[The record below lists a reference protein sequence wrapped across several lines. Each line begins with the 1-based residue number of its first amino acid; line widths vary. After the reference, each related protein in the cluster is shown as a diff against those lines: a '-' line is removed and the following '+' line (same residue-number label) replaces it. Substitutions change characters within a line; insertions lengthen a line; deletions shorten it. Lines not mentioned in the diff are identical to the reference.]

1 VAQTYFIEDQS
12 TTGWFVPVK
21 SVPPSREA
29 AAIEREKAARG
40 PAPEVKDNE
49 PGFAIGGNAP
59 DPWTATPPAPTE
71 SAQGAI
77 AQLVLR
83 RTVGG
88 VDVLS
93 MRTGAKDIVT
103 LVGSLDAGLAANPPG
118 NTVVGNLVSM
128 MLDKGTLAHDRFFLD
143 QRLSAVGASLEFSVN
158 GDTISFTGKCLRK
171 DVPLLLQ
178 TLAEELRQPKFDPEE
193 FAKAQKEL
201 TATLLRQ
208 KTDPGGQ
215 AWITFASLV
224 YPENHPNYIPSDDRL
239 LADVPKTTVADLQA
253 FQRANFGPASLRAVL
268 VGDVDDAAIDAT
280 VRDAFGDW
288 KGGRK
293 ASPVPLTANLNP
305 GLRRN
310 IEIPDKTS
318 LSVMIG
324 QADGLRLPEADRV
337 ALNVA
342 TSVLGGGFSG
352 HLMHVIRDKKGLT
365 YGISSFIVSD
375 TYNEGSWAIQATF
388 APGLLD
394 RGLEATSEVL
404 KDWYE
409 HGITEQ
415 ELAYRKSN
423 MIGLYEVSLATT
435 DGLARKLL
443 QSVQAGLGPQYLD
456 DYPKEIAALKLDQ
469 VNAAIRSH
477 LDPDRMVTV
486 VAGSIPPAKTN

>member
-1 VAQTYFIEDQS
+1 
-12 TTGWFVPVK
+12 
-21 SVPPSREA
+21 
-29 AAIEREKAARG
+29 
-40 PAPEVKDNE
+40 
-49 PGFAIGGNAP
+49 
-59 DPWTATPPAPTE
+59 
-71 SAQGAI
+71 
-77 AQLVLR
+77 
-83 RTVGG
+83 
-88 VDVLS
+88 
-93 MRTGAKDIVT
+93 
-103 LVGSLDAGLAANPPG
+103 
-118 NTVVGNLVSM
+118 
-128 MLDKGTLAHDRFFLD
+128 
-143 QRLSAVGASLEFSVN
+143 
-158 GDTISFTGKCLRK
+158 
-171 DVPLLLQ
+171 
-178 TLAEELRQPKFDPEE
+178 
-193 FAKAQKEL
+193 
-201 TATLLRQ
+201 
-208 KTDPGGQ
+208 
-215 AWITFASLV
+215 
-224 YPENHPNYIPSDDRL
+224 
-239 LADVPKTTVADLQA
+239 
-253 FQRANFGPASLRAVL
+253 
-268 VGDVDDAAIDAT
+268 
-280 VRDAFGDW
+280 
-288 KGGRK
+288 
-293 ASPVPLTANLNP
+293 
-305 GLRRN
+305 
-310 IEIPDKTS
+310 
-318 LSVMIG
+318 
-324 QADGLRLPEADRV
+324 LRLPEADRV